1 MKHILILGAGLM
13 QKPAIDSAHELGCHV
28 TVVDGNPNAL
38 CASLADVFYPV
49 DLKNLE
55 ELEKVAGKM
64 KTTHGIDAV
73 FTAGTDFTASVSY
86 LTELF
91 GLPGHSLEAAKNA
104 SDKVRMRSCFK
115 KEGVPSPEFT
125 EVTKEKAFLSLEKL
139 LPAASF
145 PVVVKPCD
153 NMGARGCRMVRSPE
167 ELEPALFD
175 AISFS
180 RTGRAILEEYMDGP
194 EFSIDSLVFN
204 GEHTITGFADRHI
217 FYPPY
222 FIEMGHTMPTSIS
235 EEVYNELLE
244 TFNRG
249 VKALGLSHGAAKA
262 DIKMTKKGAM
272 IGEIAGRLSGGYMS
286 GWTYLYSSELN
297 LTKQGILLALG
308 ENPSELITHRENT
321 KFSHIF
327 DYKCSKA
334 SAERAWISI
343 PGVAKTIHNLD
354 SLLKMPSIKN
364 VFPRTVPGDKV
375 SFPVNNVE
383 KSGNVISQAS
393 TVSDAISASEKA
405 IKKIFIELEK
415 NNTETNAF
423 LNAPLNTEF
432 PPSAFMVNKDIMSII
447 TNQKNDTFTQRPSW
461 VDKVLDLTDWN
472 KRTLG
477 ETLELYNKIKPEV
490 KQRAEKSGKFW
501 YYVIRGGI
509 QGALYFE

>member
-38 CASLADVFYPV
+38 CASVADVFYPV

-55 ELEKVAGKM
+55 ELEQVAGKM
-64 KTTHGIDAV
+64 KTTHGLDAV

-91 GLPGHSLEAAKNA
+91 NLPGHSLEAAKNA
-104 SDKVRMRSCFK
+104 NDKVRMRACFK
-115 KEGVPSPEFT
+115 REGVPSPEFT

-139 LPAASF
+139 LPLASF

-167 ELEPALFD
+167 ELEPALLD

-222 FIEMGHTMPTSIS
+222 FIEMGHTMPTSIT
-235 EEVYNELLE
+235 EEEYTELLK
-244 TFNRG
+244 TFNKG

-286 GWTYLYSSELN
+286 GWTYPYGSGLN
-297 LTKQGILLALG
+297 VTKQGILLALG
-308 ENPSELITHRENT
+308 ENPTELITHRENT
-321 KFSHIF
+321 ICSNIF
-327 DYKCSKA
+327 DCKCNKA

-343 PGVAKTIHNLD
+343 PGVAKRVHNLE
-354 SLLKMPSIKN
+354 LLSKMPSIKN
-364 VFPRTVPGDKV
+364 VFPRTIPGDKV
-375 SFPVNNVE
+375 NFPVNNVQ

-393 TVSDAISASEKA
+393 TVSDAIVASENA
-405 IKKIFIELEK
+405 IKKVFIELEK
-415 NNTETNAF
+415 NNTETKVF

-432 PPSAFMVNKDIMSII
+432 PPSAFMVNEDLISTI
-447 TNQKNDTFTQRPSW
+447 TNQKNDTFSGKPSW
-461 VDKVLDLTDWN
+461 VDTVLNLSDWN
-472 KRTLG
+472 GRTLG
-477 ETLELYNKIKPEV
+477 ETLELFYEMKPEMR
-490 KQRAEKSGKFW
+490 QDSEKSGKFW